1 MLRFQAP
8 RWRFTLIPITL
19 PSLLQ
24 LLVRLWDEAYPRCAW
39 ADATATTEIPPDALA
54 APTRDAVRAAMVGGG
69 VATLSLS
76 TLCTA
81 LTDPKLTARM
91 GQRLQASIVRRGLH

>member
-1 MLRFQAP
+1 ML
-8 RWRFTLIPITL
+8 TPITL

-24 LLVRLWDEAYPRCAW
+24 LLVRLWDEAYPLCAW
-39 ADATATTEIPPDALA
+39 ADVTATTEIPADALA
-54 APTRDAVRAAMVGGG
+54 AVRAAMVGGS

-76 TLCTA
+76 TLCTV

-91 GQRLQASIVRRGLH
+91 GQRLQASIVRQSLH